1 MNSKRRSLLIQAAS
15 VAAPSLLIVSMRFVL
30 VGGPDMA
37 SAAGSGQ
44 VMSAVASPAPDAV
57 VQPAARQLS
66 PEQQRA
72 NDWRANFRF
81 DAMFESPMDARANVV
96 LMAPKKVEPV
106 APAKTTPSTTPPKTS
121 PVQGL
126 ALTSFMG
133 NLSGGLVVIS
143 GKVYRVGEE
152 VRPGLLLA
160 NIDFRNATVT
170 LQNLDGES
178 FTLVKKE

>member
-1 MNSKRRSLLIQAAS
+1 MNSKSRSLLIQAAS
-15 VAAPSLLIVSMRFVL
+15 VAAPSLLIVAMRFVL
-30 VGGPDMA
+30 VGGPDVA
-37 SAAGSGQ
+37 SAVGSGQ
-44 VMSAVASPAPDAV
+44 VAPALAAPSPDAAV
-57 VQPAARQLS
+57 PAAVRQLT

-72 NDWRANFRF
+72 ADWRGLLRYDANL
-81 DAMFESPMDARANVV
+81 ESPMDARANVV

-106 APAKTTPSTTPPKTS
+106 TPVKTAPVAAPKAS
-121 PVQGL
+121 PLQGL
-126 ALTSFMG
+126 TLTSFMG

-170 LQNLDGES
+170 LQNLDGET
-178 FTLVKKE
+178 FTLVKKD

>member
-1 MNSKRRSLLIQAAS
+1 MNSKGRSLLIQAAS
-15 VAAPSLLIVSMRFVL
+15 VAAPSLLIVAMRFVL
-30 VGGPDMA
+30 VGGPDA
-37 SAAGSGQ
+37 AAAAGTGQ
-44 VMSAVASPAPDAV
+44 VSPAVAAPPPDAV
-57 VQPAARQLS
+57 IPASARQLT

-72 NDWRANFRF
+72 ADWRGLLRF
-81 DAMFESPMDARANVV
+81 DVNLDSPMDARANVV

-106 APAKTTPSTTPPKTS
+106 APVKTAPAVAAPKAT

-126 ALTSFMG
+126 VLTSFMG

-170 LQNLDGES
+170 LQNIDGES
-178 FTLVKKE
+178 FTLVKKD

>member
-1 MNSKRRSLLIQAAS
+1 MNSKSRSLLIQAAS

-44 VMSAVASPAPDAV
+44 VVSAVAAPAADAL
-57 VQPAARQLS
+57 VQPTARKLS
-66 PEQQRA
+66 PEQERA
-72 NDWRANFRF
+72 VAWRAVFQF
-81 DAMFESPMDARANVV
+81 DATFESPMDARANVV

-106 APAKTTPSTTPPKTS
+106 APVKTAPVATPPKTS

-170 LQNLDGES
+170 LQNLDGET